1 MIVFRKLLIVGLI
14 LVPLLIPRI
23 VLGDPSWLNEL
34 EVQGA
39 HVVSEGAYFRFLVVN
54 HYPIPIYVS
63 VLNDS
68 EPIYVLPS
76 PSPSYL
82 NVNITESIY
91 ILPNSSANYDVIA
104 PEVSFPYKK
113 VTYTIIQ
120 ALDKPISENW
130 VYIMKYQ
137 VTVLD
142 SNYFDFIVLTN
153 ILFAIGLIVVAI
165 AFIIWQR
172 KLRRSAKRSQEACP
186 QLPYSPSLL
195 SYFNSYDLWKNLCT
209 Y

>member
-1 MIVFRKLLIVGLI
+1 MVLFLF
-14 LVPLLIPRI
+14 PRI
-23 VLGDPSWLNEL
+23 VSADPRWFNKL

-54 HYPIPIYVS
+54 HYSIPIYVS
-63 VLNDS
+63 VINYS
-68 EPIYVLPS
+68 EPIYVLP
-76 PSPSYL
+76 PNNYL
-82 NVNITESIY
+82 NVNINESIY
-91 ILPNSSANYDVIA
+91 ILPNSSANFDVIA
-104 PEVSFPYKK
+104 PEVSFPYEK

-120 ALDKPISENW
+120 SLDKPISEHW

-153 ILFAIGLIVVAI
+153 IIFAVGLIVVAI

-172 KLRRSAKRSQEACP
+172 RLSHGKVGLIKPRK
-186 QLPYSPSLL
+186 SLFYGL
-195 SYFNSYDLWKNLCT
+195 KKNKTIGHASCGNCAFFGKPI
-209 Y
+209 

>member
-1 MIVFRKLLIVGLI
+1 MIVLRRMFIVGLI
-14 LVPLLIPRI
+14 LVLFLFPRI
-23 VLGDPSWLNEL
+23 VSADPSWGNEL

-54 HYPIPIYVS
+54 HYSIPMYVS
-63 VLNDS
+63 VINDS

-82 NVNITESIY
+82 NVNISESIY
-91 ILPNSSANYDVIA
+91 ILPNSSANFDVIA
-104 PEVSFPYKK
+104 PEVSFPYEK

-120 ALDKPISENW
+120 ALDKPISEHW

-153 ILFAIGLIVVAI
+153 ILFAVGLIVVAI

-172 KLRRSAKRSQEACP
+172 RLSHGKVGLIKPRK
-186 QLPYSPSLL
+186 SL
-195 SYFNSYDLWKNLCT
+195 
-209 Y
+209 